1 MAEINTKNLPS
12 HVHFR
17 ALSSLHLRTVSR
29 LLKRFISSA
38 WVEFHLFGVLQC
50 FGNLKILPFW
60 RCRLEN
66 IQMLWMLSVLWSLLW
81 RLLSQVAKKK
91 LVPLVIH
98 ITGWK
103 IYQRENQEHALQWA
117 IKMGKAR
124 SVWEQAPKKCAVMV
138 IKLLS
143 FCSVFFFLQ
152 TRNQRSTVCQIIRMN
167 EGSCRLIQ

>member
-1 MAEINTKNLPS
+1 MTHPQSSWNSLLAHPFSLKKIGLAHPMIFPS
-12 HVHFR
+12 H
-17 ALSSLHLRTVSR
+17 HLPTE
-29 LLKRFISSA
+29 IMTDP
-38 WVEFHLFGVLQC
+38 GVLQC

-66 IQMLWMLSVLWSLLW
+66 IQMLWMLPVLWLLLW

-98 ITGWK
+98 ITDWK

-143 FCSVFFFLQ
+143 FCSVFFFFCKPEI
-152 TRNQRSTVCQIIRMN
+152 NGQRSA
-167 EGSCRLIQ
+167 RLLEWMKDHAV